1 MNPFEQ
7 VEEQIR
13 RREKAIDARE
23 IEARLKE
30 IEKELEA
37 IPVTPTH
44 NRHEEAVSHRP
55 KTRRPLRKI
64 SNAAMFTLTV
74 LGVTTAICL
83 SHWIGL
89 TVFIMGAILAAW
101 VGKAVVIMGV
111 IWVAYKIFIEN
122 KN

>member
-1 MNPFEQ
+1 MTPFEQ

-13 RREKAIDARE
+13 RREKAIDARK

-44 NRHEEAVSHRP
+44 RHEEVVSDRP

-64 SNAAMFTLTV
+64 SNVGMFILTV

-111 IWVAYKIFIEN
+111 IWVAYKIFIGN
-122 KN
+122 KD

>member
-44 NRHEEAVSHRP
+44 RHKEAVSKRP
-55 KTRRPLRKI
+55 KTRRSLRKI
-64 SNAAMFTLTV
+64 SNVGMFTLTV

-111 IWVAYKIFIEN
+111 IWVAYKIFIGN
-122 KN
+122 KD